1 MAMFALR
8 QALFAVDPTLR
19 LQVDSLCILPWQ
31 HTVILGPNGSGKS
44 ALAAALAGQ
53 LKLQSG
59 DCQRPAA
66 VGWVSTRLQQDLLE
80 QEKRKGAADL
90 LDVWVEPTSARQ
102 LLMRDHPAGSA
113 ALQQRLLQLS
123 DALQLTARL
132 DTPFLALSTGETRK
146 LLLIR
151 AVLAAPAA
159 LVLDEPYQGLD
170 QASVQA
176 LSALLAGLHQQ
187 LTLILVLNRPTEI
200 PPFTAKLVYCQAM
213 TRQQPQA
220 ARRQTGEPCLHPVI
234 DWQTAGAG
242 LSADDRAAIRQL
254 SQLQQPAVTLPACDQ
269 TRDDLTQKPDQTLLF
284 RLTDGKVQYGDRVV
298 FSGLNWQ
305 VRRGEHWQIS
315 GPNGSGKTC
324 LLQLIS
330 GDNPHCYTN
339 QLEIFGRRRGS
350 GESIWDIKQHL
361 GIVSNSLHL
370 QYRVNCPVLHV
381 VLSGYYDSIGLY
393 QQPSERQLMLARQ
406 WLALLGMAEL
416 AGEPF
421 RQLSFG
427 DQRLLLI
434 ARAMVKH
441 PRLLILDEP
450 CNGLDAL
457 NRQKVLALIELLAAQ
472 GRTTLLYV
480 SHQPED
486 RIQGISRLLDL
497 SMYQPGQAGGDSR
510 FSHAGS
516 TVS

>member
-1 MAMFALR
+1 MFAL
-8 QALFAVDPTLR
+8 QHALFSLHTSLW
-19 LQVDSLCILPWQ
+19 LQVDDLQIASLQ

-44 ALAAALAGQ
+44 ALAAALAGVLP
-53 LKLQSG
+53 LKRGQ
-59 DCQRPAA
+59 CNRPAT

-80 QEKRKGAADL
+80 QEKRKGDADL
-90 LDVWVEPTSARQ
+90 LDVWVEPTRARQ
-102 LLMRDHPAGSA
+102 LLMREYPDWSA
-113 ALQQRLLQLS
+113 ALEQRLLQLT

-146 LLLIR
+146 LLLVR
-151 AVLAAPAA
+151 ALLGAPQA

-176 LSALLAGLHQQ
+176 LSALLQALQQQ
-187 LTLILVLNRPTEI
+187 LTLILVLNRPAEI
-200 PPFTAKLVYCQAM
+200 PPFTAKLVYCKAM
-213 TRQQPQA
+213 TRQQPTA
-220 ARRQTGEPCLHPVI
+220 ARWQTGEPCLHPVI
-234 DWQTAGAG
+234 DWQSAGAG

-254 SQLQQPAVTLPACDQ
+254 SQLQQPPAALPASDQ
-269 TRDDLTQKPDQTLLF
+269 IQHDVAAKPALSVLV

-305 VRRGEHWQIS
+305 VRAGEHWQIS

-339 QLEIFGRRRGS
+339 QLEIFGMRRGS
-350 GESIWDIKQHL
+350 GESIWDIKQQL
-361 GIVSNSLHL
+361 GIISNSLHL

-406 WLALLGMAEL
+406 WLALLGMTEL

-457 NRQKVLALIELLAAQ
+457 NRLKVLALIELLASYGQ
-472 GRTTLLYV
+472 TTLLYV
-480 SHQPED
+480 SHQPDD
-486 RIQGISRLLDL
+486 RVAGIEQVLDL
-497 SMYQPGQAGGDSR
+497 SAYQGATLPG
-510 FSHAGS
+510 
-516 TVS
+516 V